1 MNKIVVFRPA
11 CKAVVQGPAGLAT
24 GRRGKRRLQ
33 MRLASEI
40 TRSPASQLSPSM
52 TRFFSN
58 LLGWSSKEGTT
69 VGTGDFR
76 IEIDSMGR

>member
-1 MNKIVVFRPA
+1 
-11 CKAVVQGPAGLAT
+11 
-24 GRRGKRRLQ
+24 

-58 LLGWSSKEGTT
+58 LPGTVHPPNGGRFPNPQGFFWMAPVMGTKRTGRSSRVWTASRSFLVTT
-69 VGTGDFR
+69 MRRCT
-76 IEIDSMGR
+76 S